1 MSTHSKNPMTTTANP
16 LVRPQTASAE
26 LPAVPLTTE
35 GYSVLHQMMRFRW
48 TSWRALPDATRS
60 AIAQEAA
67 AALGEMEKNAAGQSA
82 LFSLIGHKGDLMLV
96 HFRKSFADLNQ
107 AELKMA
113 GLRLSDYLEPTSS
126 YLSIIELGL
135 YDSTLKIYKELTD
148 QGIQPHSD
156 QWKAEIE
163 CKLNRHREAMHPR
176 LFPEIP
182 PNRYICF
189 YPMDRRRGEDKNWY
203 TLPIEERAR
212 QMSDH
217 GMVGRRY
224 AGEVK
229 QIITGSIGF
238 DDWEWGVDLF
248 ADDPLVFK
256 KLIYEMRFDHVSAV
270 YALFG
275 TFYIGLRCPANR
287 LYDLLEGNLP
297 QHNQSAVCPSFELV
311 WGRAP
316 RPSKPSEARQLPA
329 GIATLN
335 ALLPANALPFR
346 MLRLRKSKLV
356 PLHIHARPAKRHTL
370 HAQAESLFRGI
381 FSGQPDRPARANHA
395 VPWQSG
401 NLLQDSHNLPRGARP
416 ARGFG

>member
-1 MSTHSKNPMTTTANP
+1 MTTTATP
-16 LVRPQTASAE
+16 IRPNSASAE
-26 LPAVPLTTE
+26 IPAVPLTTE

-48 TSWRALPDATRS
+48 TAWRALPDATRS
-60 AIAQEAA
+60 EIAQEAA
-67 AALGEMEKNAAGQSA
+67 AVLGEMGKRAEGQSA

-107 AELKMA
+107 AELKLA

-182 PNRYICF
+182 PNRYVCF
-189 YPMDRRRGEDKNWY
+189 YPMDRKRGEDKNWY

-212 QMSDH
+212 QMNDH
-217 GMVGRRY
+217 GLVGRRY

-275 TFYIGLRCPANR
+275 QFYVGVRCPATA
-287 LYDLLEGNLP
+287 LEKLLSGE
-297 QHNQSAVCPSFELV
+297 
-311 WGRAP
+311 
-316 RPSKPSEARQLPA
+316 
-329 GIATLN
+329 
-335 ALLPANALPFR
+335 
-346 MLRLRKSKLV
+346 V
-356 PLHIHARPAKRHTL
+356 PK
-370 HAQAESLFRGI
+370 
-381 FSGQPDRPARANHA
+381 
-395 VPWQSG
+395 
-401 NLLQDSHNLPRGARP
+401 
-416 ARGFG
+416 